1 MTSLTL
7 KAVSKTFGGLRALRE
22 VSFEVGRGEIVG
34 IMGANGAG
42 KTTLFSL
49 IAGNSTPTSGEIWFE
64 GKRIDGS
71 RPDRNCRA
79 GIARTFQ
86 IVRPFAEL
94 SVLENV
100 MVAVLYGSRRERS
113 HVKAAAR
120 AEEILREL
128 GLDDRKNQRA
138 ASLTLSGQ
146 KRLEIARALATEP
159 QLILLD
165 EVMAGLTATE
175 VNELLA
181 AIRII
186 KQQRSLTIIIVEHV
200 MQALMRLADRIVVLH
215 HGEKIVEGLP
225 AAIVEDKR
233 VIEAYLGAA
242 S

>member
-1 MTSLTL
+1 MTLL
-7 KAVSKTFGGLRALRE
+7 KLQSVSKTFGGLRALRD
-22 VSFEVGRGEIVG
+22 VSFEVARGEIVG

-49 IAGNSTPTSGEIWFE
+49 IAGNATPSSGEIWFE
-64 GKRIDGS
+64 GRRIDGS
-71 RPDRNCRA
+71 RPDQNCRA

-86 IVRPFAEL
+86 IVRPFAGL

-100 MVAVLYGSRRERS
+100 MVAVLYGSSRERS
-113 HVKAAAR
+113 HAKAAAR
-120 AEEILREL
+120 AEEILHEL
-128 GLDDRKNQRA
+128 GLEERKSQLA
-138 ASLTLSGQ
+138 GSLTLSGQ

-175 VNELLA
+175 VNELLT
-181 AIRII
+181 AIRVI
-186 KQQRSLTIIIVEHV
+186 KQRRSLTVVIVEHV

-225 AAIVEDKR
+225 AAIVEDER
-233 VIEAYLGAA
+233 VIAAYLGSA

>member
-1 MTSLTL
+1 MTLLTL
-7 KAVSKTFGGLRALRE
+7 KAVSKTFGGLRALRD
-22 VSFEVGRGEIVG
+22 VSFEVGQGEIVG

-49 IAGNSTPTSGEIWFE
+49 IAGNATPTSGEIWFQ
-64 GKRIDGS
+64 GKRIDGA

-128 GLDDRKNQRA
+128 GLDDRKDQRA

-181 AIRII
+181 AIRMI
-186 KQQRSLTIIIVEHV
+186 KQQRSLTVIIVEHV

-225 AAIVEDKR
+225 AAIVEDRR
-233 VIEAYLGAA
+233 VIEAYLGGA

>member
-1 MTSLTL
+1 MTLLTL
-7 KAVSKTFGGLRALRE
+7 KTVSKSFGGLRAVRD
-22 VSFEVGRGEIVG
+22 VSFAVGQGEIVG

-49 IAGNSTPTSGEIWFE
+49 IAGHASPTSGEIWFE
-64 GKRIDGS
+64 GRRIDGA
-71 RPDRNCRA
+71 RPDRICRA

-86 IVRPFAEL
+86 VVRPFAGL
-94 SVLENV
+94 TVLENV
-100 MVAVLYGSRRERS
+100 MVAVLYGTRRERS
-113 HVKAAAR
+113 HAKAATR
-120 AEEILREL
+120 AEEILCEL
-128 GLDDRKNQRA
+128 GLDDRKSQLA
-138 ASLTLSGQ
+138 SSLTLSGQ

-186 KQQRSLTIIIVEHV
+186 KQRRSLTIVIVEHV

-225 AAIVEDKR
+225 AAIVEDPR
-233 VIEAYLGAA
+233 VIEAYLGGA

>member
-1 MTSLTL
+1 MTLLTL
-7 KAVSKTFGGLRALRE
+7 KTVSKSFGGLRAVRD
-22 VSFEVGRGEIVG
+22 VSFEVGQGEIVG

-49 IAGNSTPTSGEIWFE
+49 IAGHASPTSGEIWFE
-64 GKRIDGS
+64 GRRIDGS
-71 RPDRNCRA
+71 RPDRICRA

-86 IVRPFAEL
+86 VVRPFAGL
-94 SVLENV
+94 TVLENV
-100 MVAVLYGSRRERS
+100 MVAVLYCTRREHS
-113 HVKAAAR
+113 HAR
-120 AEEILREL
+120 AATRAEKILCEL
-128 GLDDRKNQRA
+128 GLDDRKSQLA
-138 ASLTLSGQ
+138 SSLTLSGQ

-175 VNELLA
+175 VNELLG

-186 KQQRSLTIIIVEHV
+186 KQGRSLTIVIVEHV

-225 AAIVEDKR
+225 AAVVEDPR
-233 VIEAYLGAA
+233 VIEAYLGGA

>member
-1 MTSLTL
+1 MTLLTL
-7 KAVSKTFGGLRALRE
+7 KAVSKTFGGLRALRD
-22 VSFEVGRGEIVG
+22 VSFEVASGEIVG

-49 IAGNSTPTSGEIWFE
+49 IAGNSTPTSGEIWFQ

-120 AEEILREL
+120 AEEILTEL
-128 GLDDRKNQRA
+128 GLDDRKDQRA

-181 AIRII
+181 AIRVI

-233 VIEAYLGAA
+233 VIEAYLGGA

>member
-1 MTSLTL
+1 MTLLTL
-7 KAVSKTFGGLRALRE
+7 KAVSKTFGGLRALRD
-22 VSFEVGRGEIVG
+22 VSFEVGQGEIVG

-49 IAGNSTPTSGEIWFE
+49 IAGNATPTSGKIWFQ

-128 GLDDRKNQRA
+128 GLDDRKDQRA

-181 AIRII
+181 AIRVI

-225 AAIVEDKR
+225 AAIVEDPR
-233 VIEAYLGAA
+233 VIEAYLGGA